1 MATPL
6 LADFPELAD
15 LSREDLEDLLTDPVY
30 FQAIFHSLPRVKAMY
45 QSQAELGMAN
55 ESIAKHNLELQDP
68 LYRLR
73 AETQEAFDDA
83 KNLETRWRDVERE
96 QREVY
101 QRFSPQFLLMRLK
114 HSKTA
119 QDDASEALASAFV
132 QQSSSSSI
140 TTSDTGTGTGT
151 PNGNGTGKEID
162 DFVREFKDMRK
173 VYHKRVIWEDRWSA
187 GLVNWRD
194 D

>member
-1 MATPL
+1 MWRGSSGRCIRFALFRPPCFLIPIFWIYSFVLT
-6 LADFPELAD
+6 
-15 LSREDLEDLLTDPVY
+15 LST
-30 FQAIFHSLPRVKAMY
+30 
-45 QSQAELGMAN
+45 
-55 ESIAKHNLELQDP
+55 
-68 LYRLR
+68 
-73 AETQEAFDDA
+73 T
-83 KNLETRWRDVERE
+83 
-96 QREVY
+96 

-140 TTSDTGTGTGT
+140 TISDTGTGTGT
-151 PNGNGTGKEID
+151 PNGNGTGREID

>member
-15 LSREDLEDLLTDPVY
+15 LSQYSTR
-30 FQAIFHSLPRVKAMY
+30 SPRVKAMY

-96 QREVY
+96 AAGG
-101 QRFSPQFLLMRLK
+101 RFSPQFLLMRLK

-151 PNGNGTGKEID
+151 PNGNGTGREID

>member
-1 MATPL
+1 MSAAL
-6 LADFPELAD
+6 LTDFPELAD
-15 LSREDLEDLLTDPVY
+15 LSREDLEDLLNDPVY
-30 FQAIFHSLPRVKAMY
+30 FQAIFHSLSRVKAMY

-55 ESIAKHNLELQDP
+55 ESIARHNLALQEP
-68 LYRLR
+68 LYKLR
-73 AETQEAFDDA
+73 AETKEAFDDA
-83 KNLETRWRDVERE
+83 KNLEARWKEVDRE

-101 QRFSPQFLLMRLK
+101 QRFNPQFLLMRLK

-132 QQSSSSSI
+132 QQSSSGGS
-140 TTSDTGTGTGT
+140 GTGT
-151 PNGNGTGKEID
+151 PNGAPGKEID
-162 DFVREFKDMRK
+162 DFVREFKDLRK
-173 VYHKRVIWEDRWSA
+173 TYHKRVIWEDRWSS